1 MDGEEGR
8 KEMTIHQWQSIA
20 QPIPEDK
27 YMKQFILI
35 YIIITDHLMDD
46 VN

>member
-8 KEMTIHQWQSIA
+8 KEMTIHQW
-20 QPIPEDK
+20 PIPEDK
-27 YMKQFILI
+27 YMKQFIFI
-35 YIIITDHLMDD
+35 YIIIMDHLMDD